1 MNVTN
6 ITGVDFPKDL
16 SKYKLIIQCGSC
28 MFTRR
33 QLLSRL
39 EKVKSQNIPIT
50 NFGVA
55 LAELNGILDRS
66 CDFLL

>member
-1 MNVTN
+1 MYSLELVSDKLAN
-6 ITGVDFPKDL
+6 DL

-39 EKVKSQNIPIT
+39 EHVKAQNIPIT

-55 LAELNGILDRS
+55 LAKLNGILNRA
-66 CDFLL
+66 CDFLI